1 MELVTGY
8 TVAKNIQ
15 DVVKELLIA
24 EGVTEAFADVMDAV
38 HEHHILELPVA
49 PK

>member
-1 MELVTGY
+1 MH
-8 TVAKNIQ
+8 IQ

-38 HEHHILELPVA
+38 HEHHPQILDLLLLQSDW
-49 PK
+49 